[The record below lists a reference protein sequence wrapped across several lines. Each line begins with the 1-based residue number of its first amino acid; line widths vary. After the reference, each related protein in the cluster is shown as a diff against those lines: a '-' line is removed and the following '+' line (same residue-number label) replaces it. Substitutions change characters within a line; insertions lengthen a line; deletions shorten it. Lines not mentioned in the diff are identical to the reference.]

1 MLSYG
6 FTKIP
11 SHVDCWASRQCL
23 FQYSGWGKPQCA
35 TVHVCNAFPTL
46 CMFPMPVS
54 PWPPHSWRQKC
65 WETKLISTG
74 LCGCCRN
81 TLQRSPGNFPVLMD
95 DVFGADMIRGKYKC
109 PSNNV
114 HFELVCYYHKFQN
127 YEIAIVNCTWTL
139 CSIMLQNL

>member
-54 PWPPHSWRQKC
+54 PWPCPGPHIVDVKNVGKQNWYRQACAAAVAILCKEIPGIFRFWWTTYSGQIWFKGSINVQQITSTLNLFVTIINC
-65 WETKLISTG
+65 RIIKLQMLIAHE
-74 LCGCCRN
+74 LCI
-81 TLQRSPGNFPVLMD
+81 Q
-95 DVFGADMIRGKYKC
+95 
-109 PSNNV
+109 
-114 HFELVCYYHKFQN
+114 
-127 YEIAIVNCTWTL
+127 
-139 CSIMLQNL
+139 